1 MTCHWLTTT
10 TITAADFVFT
20 GKRDRAVE
28 RIRNKPRA
36 HNPGRVRLQRN
47 VCPIVKRRAR
57 LRSSNIIGWRI
68 QARAKY
74 RNERGPSFRQGLSM
88 TAREM
93 PGIRPQPY
101 L

>member
-1 MTCHWLTTT
+1 LAYFDLLGETKIRTAAPLIAFTNSVHGEQMTCHWLTTT

-47 VCPIVKRRAR
+47 VCPIVERRAR

-68 QARAKY
+68 
-74 RNERGPSFRQGLSM
+74 
-88 TAREM
+88 
-93 PGIRPQPY
+93 
-101 L
+101 